1 MYIELYLNVS
11 SPTLTFVCFK
21 SNMKIKLEFSGGM
34 DLLFGNK
41 KMHEVDLPESSRENS
56 EGDKVGIS

>member
-1 MYIELYLNVS
+1 
-11 SPTLTFVCFK
+11 
-21 SNMKIKLEFSGGM
+21 M